1 MQDLNEGIDVT
12 EAELDMVIGFSDK
25 GQIKDGLID
34 KTELVQAIA
43 VWFSNCTMDGDDKV
57 CDLSISLKTSLCCDT
72 LLLDAHQD
80 QSATPG
86 AAADQ
91 PPGAEPA
98 PNSACCVLL

>member
-1 MQDLNEGIDVT
+1 MLKDLNEGIDVT

-43 VWFSNCTMDGDDKV
+43 VWFSNCTMDGDDK
-57 CDLSISLKTSLCCDT
+57 
-72 LLLDAHQD
+72 D
-80 QSATPG
+80 QSATFNDG
-86 AAADQ
+86 KAADQ

-98 PNSACCVLL
+98 PNSACCLLL